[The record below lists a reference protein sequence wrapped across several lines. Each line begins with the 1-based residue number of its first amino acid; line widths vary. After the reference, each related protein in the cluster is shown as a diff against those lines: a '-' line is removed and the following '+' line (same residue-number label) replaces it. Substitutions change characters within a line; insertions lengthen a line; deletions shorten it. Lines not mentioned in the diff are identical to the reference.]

1 MQSDRRRRLIPGRWQ
16 LVKQSY
22 RCDSR
27 LLTRRVV
34 RSAGGRPSLV
44 PAQGKSQKH
53 VVAMTRTLEIEAD
66 ADARSP
72 TAKAV
77 HPLSLG
83 KDTLEYAPIVP
94 CPAGWAEVQCSSCYK
109 RHISACDKRPSAAPQ
124 QWAATYEER

>member
-1 MQSDRRRRLIPGRWQ
+1 M
-16 LVKQSY
+16 KQSY

-72 TAKAV
+72 TVKAV
-77 HPLSLG
+77 HP
-83 KDTLEYAPIVP
+83 
-94 CPAGWAEVQCSSCYK
+94 
-109 RHISACDKRPSAAPQ
+109 
-124 QWAATYEER
+124 